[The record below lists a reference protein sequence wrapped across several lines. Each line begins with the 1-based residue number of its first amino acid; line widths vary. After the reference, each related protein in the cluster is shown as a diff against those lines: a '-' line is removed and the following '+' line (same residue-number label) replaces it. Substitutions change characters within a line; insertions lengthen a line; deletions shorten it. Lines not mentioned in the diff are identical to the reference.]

1 MVLSLPE
8 PVTQLASYLSSLQ
21 GIGPKMAQRLVL
33 QLLAGD
39 EKRVRGLAEALIAMV
54 ERVGNCGV
62 CGFLM
67 ETDGECPICSSG
79 TRDRHVICVVENP
92 QNVLVIDNTGNYR
105 GLFHVLGGAL
115 SPMDG
120 VGPADIRIR
129 ELLERLRDGQVEEV
143 IIATNP
149 TMEGDATALYLKQA
163 IAPLGIKVTRI
174 ARGLPSGGNLD
185 YADQATLGDALDG
198 RREF

>member
-1 MVLSLPE
+1 MALSLPE
-8 PVTQLASYLSSLQ
+8 PVNQLVSYLSSLQ

-33 QLLAGD
+33 QLLSGE
-39 EKRVRGLAEALIAMV
+39 EKRVRGLADALIALV
-54 ERVGNCGV
+54 ERVGNCEV
-62 CGFLM
+62 CGFLK
-67 ETDGECPICSSG
+67 ENEGECPICSRG
-79 TRDRHVICVVENP
+79 TRDRHIVCVVENP

-129 ELLERLRDGQVEEV
+129 ELLERLREGGVEEV

-149 TMEGDATALYLKQA
+149 TMEGDATALYLKGV

-185 YADQATLGDALDG
+185 YADQATLGDALEG
-198 RREF
+198 RREI